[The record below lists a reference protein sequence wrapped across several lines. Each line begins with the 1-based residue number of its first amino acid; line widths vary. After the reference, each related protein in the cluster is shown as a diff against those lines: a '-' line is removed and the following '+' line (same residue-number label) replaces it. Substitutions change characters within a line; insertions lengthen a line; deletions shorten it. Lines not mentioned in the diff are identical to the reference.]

1 MVLDRRPLTRVA
13 ERIVR
18 HGLQT
23 PAVFFLEMT
32 KPLSFFGSQ
41 ALHFFGPV
49 VTSFMRSDAAYN
61 QIAELLED
69 RENVEFLVQE
79 IERIDT
85 ENQKEKSL
93 TDGKEQA

>member
-1 MVLDRRPLTRVA
+1 
-13 ERIVR
+13 
-18 HGLQT
+18 
-23 PAVFFLEMT
+23 MT

-49 VTSFMRSDAAYN
+49 VTAIMRSDAAYN

-79 IERIDT
+79 IERINT
-85 ENQKEKSL
+85 ENQKEKASP
-93 TDGKEQA
+93 TGRSKYDSS